1 MVPGNSEAKEM
12 DMSKYMQLKVTVSPA
27 YSGDLEKVYPKLARH
42 MGYLDADLV
51 GRNPSLFELAGQLDQ
66 LLYRF
71 EGTQLRTVL
80 LQHAE
85 KLRMLHKGIVERI
98 ANWNLAEADRMLYEM
113 EDLFEDIESALD

>member
-1 MVPGNSEAKEM
+1 
-12 DMSKYMQLKVTVSPA
+12 MSKYMQLKVTVSPA

-51 GRNPSLFELAGQLDQ
+51 RRNPSLFELAGQLDQ

-113 EDLFEDIESALD
+113 EDLFEDIESVLD

>member
-1 MVPGNSEAKEM
+1 MVSGNSEAKEM

-51 GRNPSLFELAGQLDQ
+51 RRSPSLFELAGQLDQ

-80 LQHAE
+80 LQHGE